1 VADIVFIVNPT
12 WGGGRTRRRRRE
24 QEPAF
29 REALGGPFEV
39 HLTERTGSRFRVGP
53 QLRDSPGQIRT
64 AVARSPFDRF
74 GSIQSLESL
83 ARDRIAVT
91 IGR

>member
-1 VADIVFIVNPT
+1 VAGPDAAA
-12 WGGGRTRRRRRE
+12 E
-24 QEPAF
+24 
-29 REALGGPFEV
+29 GGPDPG
-39 HLTERTGSRFRVGP
+39 LQVG
-53 QLRDSPGQIRT
+53 DSPGQIRT

>member
-1 VADIVFIVNPT
+1 M
-12 WGGGRTRRRRRE
+12 RK
-24 QEPAF
+24 
-29 REALGGPFEV
+29 
-39 HLTERTGSRFRVGP
+39 
-53 QLRDSPGQIRT
+53 RDSPGQIRT
-64 AVARSPFDRF
+64 AVARSLLDRS